1 MKDIVVVCGPTCTG
15 KTKYAIEIAKAF
27 DGEVV
32 SCDSMQIY
40 KGMDIGSAKPSKDE
54 ISAVPH
60 HLIGVINPTEK
71 FSVARYQEMVR
82 KEIDDIHSR
91 NRLPIL
97 AGGTGLYINSVIY
110 DMDFAVNPADNS
122 MREELSTLDN
132 DELHKVLESVDPDA
146 AERIHPN
153 NRKKAIR
160 AIEAAK
166 SGGRV
171 EDFQNAFK
179 RNEEYNPHMIALT
192 MDRAVLYD
200 RINTRVE
207 QMFERGLIDEVRG
220 LMETGLTYDDISMKG
235 IGYKEV
241 IEYLEGKT
249 DYDTAVDN
257 VKKNTRHYAKRQFTW
272 LKQYQDLEYF
282 DVTDKDRTEEIISWL
297 RKRL

>member
-40 KGMDIGSAKPSKDE
+40 KGMDIGSAKPSKEE
-54 ISAVPH
+54 INAVPH
-60 HLIGVINPTEK
+60 HLIGVIDPTEK
-71 FSVARYQEMVR
+71 FSVARYQEMAR
-82 KEIDDIHSR
+82 NEIDNIQSR

-122 MREELSTLDN
+122 LREELSTLGN

-171 EDFQNAFK
+171 EDFSNSFK

-192 MDRAVLYD
+192 MDREVLYD